1 MSAMKPAVLFMDD
14 EIDDP
19 QARPVQAAIEAL
31 QLAGFEVTAV
41 RTMSDA
47 IDQFYARFYK
57 VFVLDI
63 DMSHAEDTFGM
74 AKERGTMVAELYR
87 ALDNGTAVVMYS
99 MMGLADDWLR
109 VGNRH
114 VYGYVHKDEDDAVA
128 RLVAMV
134 QKAAADDTLGM
145 RLPSPRTSGHVVVCN
160 HGNSVVDAPRL
171 EALVREA
178 GDFQVQFVPFS
189 DMAAAL
195 RQPDV
200 AAGLLVSDRFDAR
213 PAVLEQISAICGPQ
227 PSPQVVIACEGS
239 DSNRPSILH
248 IVNSRPFRLVNLAAA
263 DAATAIRDAVRDAA
277 YWFGGNE
284 FFEAK
289 SEYVHRAAREI
300 DWDAIRRDLGSATNE
315 DAIETAVEDD
325 A

>member
-1 MSAMKPAVLFMDD
+1 MNTAKPAVLFMDD

-19 QARPVQAAIEAL
+19 QAHSVRSAIESL
-31 QLAGFEVTAV
+31 REAGFDVTAV
-41 RTMSDA
+41 RTMSEA

-63 DMSHAEDTFGM
+63 DMSHVEDEFSR
-74 AKERGTMVAELYR
+74 AQERGTMVAELYR

-114 VYGYVHKDEDDAVA
+114 IYGYVHKGEDEAIP
-128 RLVAMV
+128 RLVALV
-134 QKAAADDTLGM
+134 RRAAADDTLGL
-145 RLPSPRTSGHVVVCN
+145 RLPSPRRSGRVVVCS
-160 HGNSVVDAPRL
+160 HGDDHLDAAQL
-171 EALVREA
+171 EALVRQA
-178 GDFQVQFVPFS
+178 GDFQVQLVPLA

-200 AAGLLVSDRFDAR
+200 AAGLLVADRFDAR
-213 PAVLEQISAICGPQ
+213 PTILERISAICEPQ
-227 PSPQVVIACEGS
+227 PAPHVVIACEGS
-239 DSNRPSILH
+239 DANRPSILH

-263 DAATAIRDAVRDAA
+263 DAASAIRDAVRDAA
-277 YWFGGNE
+277 YWYGGNE

-300 DWDAIRRDLGSATNE
+300 DWEAIRRDLGSAT
-315 DAIETAVEDD
+315 DDD
-325 A
+325 AVDTTAGDDA

>member
-1 MSAMKPAVLFMDD
+1 MNTAKPAVLFMDD

-19 QARPVQAAIEAL
+19 QARPVQAALEAL
-31 QLAGFEVTAV
+31 REAGVDVTAV
-41 RTMSDA
+41 RTMSEA

-63 DMSHAEDTFGM
+63 DMSHVEDEFSR
-74 AKERGTMVAELYR
+74 AQERGTMVAELYR

-114 VYGYVHKDEDDAVA
+114 VYGYVHKGEDEAIA
-128 RLVAMV
+128 RLVELV
-134 QKAAADDTLGM
+134 RRAAADDTLGL
-145 RLPSPRTSGHVVVCN
+145 RLPSPRASGRVVVCN
-160 HGNSVVDAPRL
+160 HGDGHLAAAEL

-178 GDFQVQFVPFS
+178 GDFQVQVVPFGE
-189 DMAAAL
+189 MAAAV

-200 AAGLLVSDRFDAR
+200 AAGLLVADRFDAR
-213 PAVLEQISAICGPQ
+213 PAVLERISAICEPQ
-227 PSPQVVIACEGS
+227 PTPQIVIACEGS

-248 IVNSRPFRLVNLAAA
+248 IVNARPFRLINLAAG
-263 DAATAIRDAVRDAA
+263 DAATAIRDAVREAA
-277 YWFGGNE
+277 YWYGGNE

-289 SEYVHRAAREI
+289 TEYVHRAARGI
-300 DWDAIRRDLGSATNE
+300 DWDAIRRDLGSSTNE
-315 DAIETAVEDD
+315 DKVETAAEDD

>member
-1 MSAMKPAVLFMDD
+1 MTTPKPAVLFMDD

-19 QARPVQAAIEAL
+19 QARPVRSAIEAL
-31 QLAGFEVTAV
+31 QAAGFEVTAV
-41 RTMSDA
+41 RTMSEA

-63 DMSHAEDTFGM
+63 DMSHVEDEFSH

-109 VGNRH
+109 LGNRH
-114 VYGYVHKDEDDAVA
+114 VYGYVFKGEDEAIT
-128 RLVAMV
+128 RLVALV
-134 QKAAADDTLGM
+134 RRAANDDTLGL
-145 RLPSPRTSGHVVVCN
+145 RLPSPRTSGRVVVCS
-160 HGNSVVDAPRL
+160 HGNSRLDGPRL

-178 GDFQVQFVPFS
+178 GDFQVEFVPFG

-195 RQPDV
+195 QQPDV

-213 PAVLEQISAICGPQ
+213 PSVLDRISAICGPQ
-227 PSPQVVIACEGS
+227 PAPQIVIACDGS

-248 IVNSRPFRLVNLAAA
+248 IVNSRPFRLVNLTAG

-277 YWFGGNE
+277 HWYGGNE

-289 SEYVHRAAREI
+289 SEYVHRAARKI
-300 DWDAIRRDLGSATNE
+300 DWDEIRRDLGSAS
-315 DAIETAVEDD
+315 EDD
-325 A
+325 SIDTAGEDEA

>member
-1 MSAMKPAVLFMDD
+1 MNTEKTAVLFMDD
-14 EIDDP
+14 EIADP
-19 QARPVQAAIEAL
+19 QARSVRSAIEAL
-31 QLAGFEVTAV
+31 QEAGFEVTAV
-41 RTMSDA
+41 STMSEA

-63 DMSHAEDTFGM
+63 DMRRAEDEFSRAG
-74 AKERGTMVAELYR
+74 ERGTMVAELYR

-99 MMGLADDWLR
+99 MMGLADDWVR

-114 VYGYVHKDEDDAVA
+114 VYGYVYKGEDDAVA
-128 RLVAMV
+128 RLVSMV
-134 QKAAADDTLGM
+134 RRAAADDTLGL
-145 RLPSPRTSGHVVVCN
+145 RLPSPRTSGRVVVCN
-160 HGNSVVDAPRL
+160 HDDTHLDDQRL
-171 EALVREA
+171 QALVREA

-200 AAGLLVSDRFDAR
+200 AAGLLVSNRFDAR
-213 PAVLEQISAICGPQ
+213 PAVLDRISAICGPQ
-227 PSPQVVIACEGS
+227 PAPQVVIACEG
-239 DSNRPSILH
+239 DDTNRPSILH
-248 IVNSRPFRLVNLAAA
+248 IVNSRPFRLVNLSAA

-277 YWFGGNE
+277 YWYGGNE

-289 SEYVHRAAREI
+289 SEYVHRSARQI
-300 DWDAIRRDLGSATNE
+300 DWDGIRRDLGAAS
-315 DAIETAVEDD
+315 DDDAVEAAREDE